1 MIADF
6 RKVDLDELKV
16 HPSNKTPLWGSMT
29 LQHMVEHLTDTF
41 RIGNGTMTVEVL
53 TPDDK
58 VEKLKRIALFSD
70 REFQQNFKSPIL
82 PPEPIPYR
90 TANMDDAVNILKH
103 EIEKFE
109 QYYLNDKSKTENHPV
124 FGALNYDEWEA
135 YHNKHFTHHFKQFG
149 LI

>member
-6 RKVDLDELKV
+6 RKVDLDTLKGL
-16 HPSNKTPLWGSMT
+16 PSEKTPLWGSMT

-41 RIGNGTMTVEVL
+41 RIGNGTMTVDTL
-53 TPDDK
+53 TPEDK

-90 TANMDDAVNILKH
+90 TASMDDAVNTLKH

-109 QYYLNDKSKTENHPV
+109 QHYSTDKARKEKHPV
-124 FGALNYDEWEA
+124 FGALTYDEWEA

>member
-6 RKVDLDELKV
+6 RKVDLDALKQ
-16 HPSNKTPLWGSMT
+16 HSSDKTPLWGSMT

-124 FGALNYDEWEA
+124 FGALTYDEWEA